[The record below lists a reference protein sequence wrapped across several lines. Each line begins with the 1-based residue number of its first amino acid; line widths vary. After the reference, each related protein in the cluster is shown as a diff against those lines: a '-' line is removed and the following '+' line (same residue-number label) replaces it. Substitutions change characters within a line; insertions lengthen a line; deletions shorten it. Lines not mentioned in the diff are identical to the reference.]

1 MSPTDYFRRNCAIG
15 ASCMPR
21 SDAEIR
27 HDIGMA
33 QIMWGSDYPHPEGT
47 WPHTGPK
54 MIETFKG
61 LPEDDIAAMLGGNAI
76 DFYGF
81 DADQLSK
88 VAQRVG
94 PRRADFAA

>member
-1 MSPTDYFRRNCAIG
+1 
-15 ASCMPR
+15 MPR

-47 WPHTGPK
+47 WPHTVPK

-61 LPEDDIAAMLGGNAI
+61 LPDDDIAAMLGGNAI
-76 DFYGF
+76 EFYGF
-81 DADQLSK
+81 DAAKLGQ
-88 VAQRVG
+88 VAERVG
-94 PRRADFAA
+94 PRRTDFAA